1 MTQNYGNQLAIR
13 ESKPSTARWIKIA
26 AVALL
31 LLLGA
36 AGLFFILNPHDST
49 DIIMGFVSLGFALVL
64 FFGLFALT
72 KRMHSV
78 VTIYEEGVVIVKGK
92 KEHRFHFNEIAG
104 LVDAPGGGTVV
115 PVAGGIIGAIAI
127 GAVSA
132 LAANAADAHRRNH
145 RLRALSLIP
154 ANPDGRMDA
163 IGISVVDTA
172 GDELS
177 EVYTQW
183 LIKEKGINEENIKS
197 LQIPFGDTLSLDNGA
212 FVHKKRRGE
221 ERFEFEQLTDLDIR
235 EDSVMF
241 FGLNEKGKN
250 RCLIDTK
257 IARTHNLDLLFYI
270 WDMVFDGGEEDE
282 GEESDAE
289 DDN

>member
-145 RLRALSLIP
+145 RLRGLSLVP
-154 ANPDGRMDA
+154 ANPDGKA
-163 IGISVVDTA
+163 VGNLGISIVNTA

-177 EVYTQW
+177 EAYTQW
-183 LIKEKGINEENIKS
+183 LIKTKDINEENIRS
-197 LQIPFGDTLSLDNGA
+197 LQISFGDQLSIDNGA
-212 FVHKKRRGE
+212 FVLKNRRGE
-221 ERFEFEQLTDLDIR
+221 ERFEFERFTDLDIR

-241 FGLNEKGKN
+241 FGLNDKGKN
-250 RCLIDTK
+250 KCLIDTK

-270 WDMVFDGGEEDE
+270 WGMVFGGGEEDE
-282 GEESDAE
+282 GEEEA
-289 DDN
+289 